1 MLIGRPVP
9 SSVRHSRGAADN
21 RKAQALAVGKPWSGQ
36 LVPVSTTP
44 QFSGPHRGETAAD
57 GAFRARAQR
66 CQSCQRKG
74 TYSAEQVS
82 LSRLAV
88 YSTV

>member
-1 MLIGRPVP
+1 MVP
-9 SSVRHSRGAADN
+9 
-21 RKAQALAVGKPWSGQ
+21 QTTGKPRLLRSGNRGEANSS
-36 LVPVSTTP
+36 PVSTTP

-82 LSRLAV
+82 VSRLAV
-88 YSTV
+88 YGTV